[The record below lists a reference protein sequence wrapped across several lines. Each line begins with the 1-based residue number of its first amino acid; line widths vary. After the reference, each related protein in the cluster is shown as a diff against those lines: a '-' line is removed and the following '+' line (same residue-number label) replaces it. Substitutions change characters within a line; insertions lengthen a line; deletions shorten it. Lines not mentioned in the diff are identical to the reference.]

1 MFKIYSRYGVIIA
14 VALIV
19 YFLLLKLF
27 GLHQYPVLSAVNGVI
42 YGAGIL
48 LALKK
53 YKAEASKF
61 DYAKGFEVG
70 FRCGI
75 IATVIFTIFMAL
87 YIFELDTEFAYYILD
102 SWNLNFN
109 KGTLILIISLVM
121 MGVSTSLVLTLA
133 FMQLLKDSWNTPEGK
148 RNTM

>member
-27 GLHQYPVLSAVNGVI
+27 GLHQYPVLSAANGVI

-53 YKAEASKF
+53 YKADTPKF

-70 FRCGI
+70 FAAGA
-75 IATVIFTIFMAL
+75 IATVIFTIFMSL
-87 YIFELDTEFAYYILD
+87 YIFELDTEFAHNILD
-102 SWNLNFN
+102 SWNMNFN
-109 KGTLILIISLVM
+109 KGTLILIISIVM

>member
-1 MFKIYSRYGVIIA
+1 MFKIYSRYGVLIA
-14 VALIV
+14 VVLIV

-27 GLHQYPVLSAVNGVI
+27 GLHEYPVLSAANGVI

-48 LALKK
+48 LAIKK
-53 YKAEASKF
+53 YKADAGKF

-70 FRCGI
+70 FRCGA
-75 IATVIFTIFMAL
+75 IATVIFTVFMAL
-87 YIFELDTEFAYYILD
+87 YIFELDTEFAQNILD

-109 KGTLILIISLVM
+109 KGTLILIISIVI
-121 MGVSTSLVLTLA
+121 MGISTSLVLTLA

>member
-1 MFKIYSRYGVIIA
+1 MFKIYSRYGVMIA
-14 VALIV
+14 VALIA
-19 YFLLLKLF
+19 YFLLLKLL
-27 GLHQYPVLSAVNGVI
+27 GLHQYPVLSAANGVI

-48 LALKK
+48 LAIKK
-53 YKAEASKF
+53 YKAESAKF
-61 DYAKGFEVG
+61 QYEKGFEVG
-70 FRCGI
+70 FLCGA

-87 YIFELDTEFAYYILD
+87 YIFELDTEFAYSILD

-109 KGTLILIISLVM
+109 KGTLILIISIAM

-133 FMQLLKDSWNTPEGK
+133 FMQLLKDSWNTSEGK